1 MAKMK
6 TEQEKYID
14 ALHKALDLKNALDD
28 LTDESK
34 MRLLKEL
41 CEIAGM
47 QQYIHYL
54 QNHIT

>member
-1 MAKMK
+1 MK